1 MNDCLTNQFINCV
14 KQSKLASNSYT
25 TIHHRSV
32 FLSLT
37 TLSFTLIRQI
47 GYSPISLL
55 TLARQ
60 FGYSPKSLPLTNQ
73 FLLKSDLYNL
83 PSPMTYFWLSFTS
96 YLFNIFILNIASL
109 TSLYWHHTWWCEWRS
124 FFNSSLTPTLPCILW
139 FHIPFDS
146 KFLSSSQRLIPL

>member
-55 TLARQ
+55 TTLDD
-60 FGYSPKSLPLTNQ
+60 LVPLQ
-73 FLLKSDLYNL
+73 KVISIFYLHYILLLIILY
-83 PSPMTYFWLSFTS
+83 
-96 YLFNIFILNIASL
+96 
-109 TSLYWHHTWWCEWRS
+109 
-124 FFNSSLTPTLPCILW
+124 
-139 FHIPFDS
+139 
-146 KFLSSSQRLIPL
+146 